1 MTTNGT
7 HQILPVTLSI
17 TLNSNGQVSLTGP
30 LANKVL
36 VLGLLEMAKAVM
48 RELDES
54 AFQASPPQSSVV
66 Q

>member
-54 AFQASPPQSSVV
+54 AFQAETPQSSVV